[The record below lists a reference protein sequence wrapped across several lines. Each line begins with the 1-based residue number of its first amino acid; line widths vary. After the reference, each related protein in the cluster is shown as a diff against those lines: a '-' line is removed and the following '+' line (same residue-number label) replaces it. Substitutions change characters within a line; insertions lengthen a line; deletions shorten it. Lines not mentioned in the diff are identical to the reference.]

1 MSNEIKELVDQ
12 IRDNNRK
19 SGWSDIDKMMDEA
32 AEALE
37 NLDAQLD
44 VCIQGDAEVQA
55 EIAGYRALGTLEH
68 LRELVEA
75 ERDGRLVVLDVPR
88 KPLLWGDKDRET
100 VLCPYCR
107 EDLMGMTYGERK
119 LLQCP
124 VCGQYLDATIVY
136 DPEGAEVALGGVEG
150 E

>member
-1 MSNEIKELVDQ
+1 MLSTCEICRRRISIHAPLAGSDRVEYGCDGMY
-12 IRDNNRK
+12 IGTDCECARDNQ
-19 SGWSDIDKMMDEA
+19 
-32 AEALE
+32 
-37 NLDAQLD
+37 NLMPYTELQEL
-44 VCIQGDAEVQA
+44 
-55 EIAGYRALGTLEH
+55 AGYRALGTLEH
-68 LRELVEA
+68 LQGIVEA

>member
-1 MSNEIKELVDQ
+1 MYIGTDCECA
-12 IRDNNRK
+12 RDNQ
-19 SGWSDIDKMMDEA
+19 
-32 AEALE
+32 
-37 NLDAQLD
+37 NLMPYTELQEL
-44 VCIQGDAEVQA
+44 
-55 EIAGYRALGTLEH
+55 AGYRALGTLEH
-68 LRELVEA
+68 LQGIVEA

-136 DPEGAEVALGGVEG
+136 DPEGAEVGQDAK
-150 E
+150 